1 MSYKKGFVRMDTIS
15 LATSSSV
22 TATML
27 PHRKASPGSAS
38 LPPAPSQNASIYEY
52 ALWYHGLGFNVVP
65 LERPEKGKTKKP
77 TCKWKG
83 WQSKRQDRQDL
94 VALHHRCTHDRERHF
109 AHGLL
114 AIDGINDI
122 RHFDLDQVTSYEEA
136 VEPLLTAL
144 GLPKDYPWVVQSG
157 SGKGYHLCFR
167 CRGDITAYFP
177 CKAGEEPK
185 AVYVGDPRGDNRA
198 FDHIELR
205 WQAALTTLPPSRHW
219 SGGRYTFVNARPSEL
234 PPYVP
239 IDTVIAAF
247 QSIAML
253 RGAGTSTLTDSVAQT
268 TSPEAVCAPCTEL
281 SEACQAEV
289 RWAQTALDNE
299 CSLLSQAR
307 EGSRNMQLNRSAFA
321 LGQIV
326 AAGLLSETEVVQRLS
341 TVAHEIGLEEREIA
355 STIQSGLV
363 AGSAYP
369 RTPPRQHGEGTT
381 STNGPGETESP
392 RRAKPCIVVNGRQET
407 EIIEEGLAALV
418 AANAVPYLF
427 VRAGRLTRIKR
438 DEHGRAH
445 MEPVTEAMLRLR
457 LLECAEWMRLDAKGN
472 ARHAGPTPQ
481 VVQSILARETWPF
494 PPLIGISAVPIVRPD
509 GSLVL
514 EPGYDPVT
522 CMVYAPAP
530 GLKLAPIPDAPTRA
544 EVEQALR
551 RIFSVIGEFP
561 YVSQADRA
569 NTLGLLLTPLLR
581 YAFTGHVPLA
591 LVDAPKQGT
600 GKGLLTDIVA
610 ILATGRPACPMQ
622 EPKDDDEW
630 RKAITS
636 LLLRGSSLIVIDNV
650 DHTLHSARLSSALTL
665 DTWGDRLL
673 CKNESVE
680 IPFKCTWIANGNNIR
695 LGGDLGSRSY
705 RIRLDARVSNPSARD
720 HFTHKD
726 LVGYVLAHRGELLSD
741 LLTIIRFWYC
751 SGCPLAP
758 MPRMRTF
765 SAWVELFGSML
776 AHAGVHEFLANLDKL
791 RADADEQ
798 ENQWYIFFKA
808 WHDVLGEEYI
818 STRSLSARIA
828 GSDPAALSRL
838 AESLPDFLGEA
849 RVDKPATFEIRLGK
863 ALRKQVDNCFGQ
875 ENLRLERGTNAHT
888 GQPLW
893 RVVCAGSPP
902 ASPDPL
908 QGFEPHLEPGH
919 EDVAG
924 DAGDAGDQIASQ
936 AEMWGQEEMTQAP
949 PSGGQDA
956 GRRPAAGE
964 VHGPTTQVREEQ
976 HLPQSSPA
984 SPAAGEAMVQQ
995 GAGAASQHGEPTRPE
1010 SSEASA
1016 ERCRVQRCDGVP
1028 QETGWCAA
1036 HQERAEI
1043 LRVGALLGYP
1053 VLNYAPEHATRQGE
1067 AAWTQFLQYP
1077 QCHRLAEQLL
1087 GYLREQ
1093 YPEHFPQGAARSY

>member
-1 MSYKKGFVRMDTIS
+1 MTMPCGITG
-15 LATSSSV
+15 LASTSFRSNG
-22 TATML
+22 
-27 PHRKASPGSAS
+27 PRKARPRSRRAS
-38 LPPAPSQNASIYEY
+38 
-52 ALWYHGLGFNVVP
+52 
-65 LERPEKGKTKKP
+65 GKAGKHTVR
-77 TCKWKG
+77 TGRTW
-83 WQSKRQDRQDL
+83 S
-94 VALHHRCTHDRERHF
+94 LHHRRTHDRERHF
-109 AHGLL
+109 AHGIL
-114 AIDGINDI
+114 AIDGVNDI
-122 RHFDLDQVTSYEEA
+122 RHFDLDQVTSFEEA
-136 VEPLLTAL
+136 VEPLLAAL
-144 GLPKDYPWVVQSG
+144 GLPKDYTWVVQSG

-167 CRGDITAYFP
+167 CSGDITAYFP
-177 CKAGEEPK
+177 AKAGEEPK
-185 AVYVGDPRGDNRA
+185 AVYVGDPRGEHPA
-198 FDHIELR
+198 FDHLELR

-219 SGGRYTFVNARPSEL
+219 SGGRYTFVHARPSEL

-239 IDTVIAAF
+239 LDTVITAF
-247 QSIAML
+247 QSIAVL
-253 RGAGTSTLTDSVAQT
+253 RGAGTSTPTDSAAQT
-268 TSPEAVCAPCTEL
+268 TPPEAICAPCTEL
-281 SEACQAEV
+281 SEAWQADV

-299 CSLLSQAR
+299 CSELSQAR

-326 AAGLLSETEVVQRLS
+326 AAGLLTEAEVVSRL
-341 TVAHEIGLEEREIA
+341 TIIAHQIGLNEREIA
-355 STIQSGLV
+355 PTIQSGLV

-369 RTPPRQHGEGTT
+369 RTPPRLHGDPEHTQPEVGTCAAGEGTV
-381 STNGPGETESP
+381 STNGSDGTEPP
-392 RRAKPCIVVNGRQET
+392 RQKKPCIVVNGRQET
-407 EIIEEGLAALV
+407 EIIEEALSALV

-427 VRAGRLTRIKR
+427 VRAGRIIRIKR

-481 VVQSILARETWPF
+481 VVQGILAGESWPF

-514 EPGYDPVT
+514 EAGYDPVT

-530 GLKLAPIPDAPTRA
+530 SLKLAPIPEFPTRA

-551 RIFSVIGEFP
+551 RIFAVIGEFP

-569 NTLGLLLTPLLR
+569 NALGLLLTPLLR
-581 YAFTGHVPLA
+581 YAFSGHVPLA
-591 LVDAPKQGT
+591 LIDAPKQGT
-600 GKGLLTDIVA
+600 GKGLLTDVVA

-622 EPKDDDEW
+622 EPGDDDEW

-650 DHTLHSARLSSALTL
+650 DHTLHSAKLSSALTL

-705 RIRLDARVSNPSARD
+705 RIRLDAKVSNPSARD

-726 LVGYVLAHRGELLSD
+726 LTGYVLAHRGELLAD
-741 LLTIIRFWYC
+741 LLTLIRFWYS
-751 SGCPLAP
+751 SGSPLAP

-765 SAWVELFGSML
+765 SAWVELLGSML

-849 RVDKPATFEIRLGK
+849 RVDKPATFDIRLGK

-875 ENLRLERGTNAHT
+875 ENLRLERGTNHHT

-893 RVVCAGSPP
+893 RVVCTGSPP
-902 ASPDPL
+902 ALPDPL

-919 EDVAG
+919 EDAAG
-924 DAGDAGDQIASQ
+924 DAGDAGDQMTPR
-936 AEMWGQEEMTQAP
+936 AEMLVHEEMTQAP
-949 PSGGQDA
+949 FSGGQDA
-956 GRRPAAGE
+956 GKRTTSGE
-964 VHGPTTQVREEQ
+964 ER
-976 HLPQSSPA
+976 QSSTAVCEEHHLLQQSPALPA
-984 SPAAGEAMVQQ
+984 SPAAREAVGQQ
-995 GAGAASQHGEPTRPE
+995 GTGTASHHGELTTRL
-1010 SSEASA
+1010 SSEAWA
-1016 ERCRVQRCDGVP
+1016 ERCPVQRCEGVP
-1028 QETGWCAA
+1028 QETGWCPA
-1036 HQERAEI
+1036 HQDRAEI
-1043 LRVGALLGYP
+1043 LRVGACLDYP
-1053 VLNYAPEHATRQGE
+1053 VLNYASEHTTVPGE
-1067 AAWTQFLQYP
+1067 TAWMQFLQYP
-1077 QCHRLAEQLL
+1077 QCHRLAELL
-1087 GYLREQ
+1087 LVYLKEQ
-1093 YPEHFPQGAARSY
+1093 YPEHFPQRADRSY